1 MTKTKLIEK
10 FLESYKKPEGFV
22 AEPIAI
28 AYEVYCKGGTRVAY
42 WLFERV
48 YHNYKRPIGIM
59 NKLDFI
65 NLVTDYASHYRG
77 KYEGTINEFLADAIL
92 TDFVNDMAATN
103 CIDYGI
109 RAEELEKH
117 KRRHY
122 TPQDGDVIISM
133 GKQISEYE
141 TVLESIYM
149 NTPRKDF
156 SNTSNLIEHL
166 AEKWGGSFE
175 YNINLHKD

>member
-10 FLESYKKPEGFV
+10 FLERYEKPEGFV

-28 AYEVYCKGGTRVAY
+28 AYEAYCKGGERVAY

-48 YHNYKRPIGIM
+48 YNNYKRPVGIM

-65 NLVTDYASHYRG
+65 NLVTDYASHYRD
-77 KYEGTINEFLADAIL
+77 KHKSDKVDKILVDFINDL
-92 TDFVNDMAATN
+92 AATN

-122 TPQDGDVIISM
+122 TPQDGNVIISM
-133 GKQISEYE
+133 EKQISEYE
-141 TVLESIYM
+141 TVLQSIYM

-156 SNTSNLIEHL
+156 SHIARLIEHL
-166 AEKWGGSFE
+166 AEKWGGMFE
-175 YNINLHKD
+175 YNINMHKD